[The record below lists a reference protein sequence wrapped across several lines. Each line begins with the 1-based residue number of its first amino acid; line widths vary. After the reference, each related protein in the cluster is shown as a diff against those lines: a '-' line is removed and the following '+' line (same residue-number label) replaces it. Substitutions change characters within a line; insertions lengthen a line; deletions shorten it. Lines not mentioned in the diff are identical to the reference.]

1 MLFFDFRFNSTR
13 RRSDLKFYEI
23 IRNISKYTG
32 YVATSKRQVTM
43 EKNFLTAT
51 STRLSHDTRIS
62 GIPQARISPWN
73 CSIEREPRVPLS
85 SSLCSQHFIVPISG
99 SITRERGI
107 DTCRNPTSIL
117 LLVKLGERKKKS
129 ETNLSN
135 ESLFLKFYTDWK
147 KKGGTTQFTNDQFDA
162 FLVKIFSILRR
173 AKHSSAVKE

>member
-1 MLFFDFRFNSTR
+1 
-13 RRSDLKFYEI
+13 
-23 IRNISKYTG
+23 
-32 YVATSKRQVTM
+32 M
-43 EKNFLTAT
+43 EKNFLAAT

-117 LLVKLGERKKKS
+117 LLVKLGEKIKKIR
-129 ETNLSN
+129 N
-135 ESLFLKFYTDWK
+135 ESIERMRNIIFRTNRCFWNFTQIEK
-147 KKGGTTQFTNDQFDA
+147 KKGETTQFTNDQFDA

>member
-1 MLFFDFRFNSTR
+1 
-13 RRSDLKFYEI
+13 
-23 IRNISKYTG
+23 
-32 YVATSKRQVTM
+32 M
-43 EKNFLTAT
+43 EKNFLAAT

-117 LLVKLGERKKKS
+117 LLVKLGEKKKKIPKRIYR
-129 ETNLSN
+129 TNEKYNFSN

>member
-1 MLFFDFRFNSTR
+1 M
-13 RRSDLKFYEI
+13 K
-23 IRNISKYTG
+23 
-32 YVATSKRQVTM
+32 
-43 EKNFLTAT
+43 KNFLAAT

-117 LLVKLGERKKKS
+117 LLVKLGEKKKNPKRIYR
-129 ETNLSN
+129 TNEKYNFSN

-147 KKGGTTQFTNDQFDA
+147 KKGGTIQFTNDQFDA

>member
-1 MLFFDFRFNSTR
+1 
-13 RRSDLKFYEI
+13 
-23 IRNISKYTG
+23 
-32 YVATSKRQVTM
+32 M
-43 EKNFLTAT
+43 EKNFLAAT

-117 LLVKLGERKKKS
+117 LLVKLGEKKKKS

-135 ESLFLKFYTDWK
+135 EYRNIIFRTNRFWNFTQIEK

>member
-1 MLFFDFRFNSTR
+1 
-13 RRSDLKFYEI
+13 
-23 IRNISKYTG
+23 
-32 YVATSKRQVTM
+32 M
-43 EKNFLTAT
+43 EKNFLAVT

-117 LLVKLGERKKKS
+117 LLVKLGEKKKKNPKRIYR
-129 ETNLSN
+129 TNEKYNFSN

>member
-1 MLFFDFRFNSTR
+1 
-13 RRSDLKFYEI
+13 
-23 IRNISKYTG
+23 
-32 YVATSKRQVTM
+32 M
-43 EKNFLTAT
+43 EKNFLAAT

-117 LLVKLGERKKKS
+117 LLVKLGEKKKKNPKRIYR
-129 ETNLSN
+129 TNEKYNFSN

-147 KKGGTTQFTNDQFDA
+147 KKGGDDPIHERSIRRFPRKNLFDFTTREA
-162 FLVKIFSILRR
+162 FECRQGIRFLSNL
-173 AKHSSAVKE
+173 EN

>member
-1 MLFFDFRFNSTR
+1 
-13 RRSDLKFYEI
+13 
-23 IRNISKYTG
+23 
-32 YVATSKRQVTM
+32 M

-117 LLVKLGERKKKS
+117 LLVKLGEKKKIRNESIERIVVS
-129 ETNLSN
+129 EILHRLKKKRGNDPIHERSIRRFPRKNLFDFTTREAFECRQGIRFLSN
-135 ESLFLKFYTDWK
+135 LE
-147 KKGGTTQFTNDQFDA
+147 N
-162 FLVKIFSILRR
+162 
-173 AKHSSAVKE
+173 

>member
-1 MLFFDFRFNSTR
+1 
-13 RRSDLKFYEI
+13 
-23 IRNISKYTG
+23 
-32 YVATSKRQVTM
+32 M
-43 EKNFLTAT
+43 EKNFLAA
-51 STRLSHDTRIS
+51 TRLSHDTRIS

-117 LLVKLGERKKKS
+117 LLVKLGEKKKKS

-135 ESLFLKFYTDWK
+135 EYRNIIFRTNRFWNFTQIEK

>member
-1 MLFFDFRFNSTR
+1 
-13 RRSDLKFYEI
+13 
-23 IRNISKYTG
+23 
-32 YVATSKRQVTM
+32 M
-43 EKNFLTAT
+43 EKNFLAAT

-117 LLVKLGERKKKS
+117 LLVKLREKKKKIPKRIYR
-129 ETNLSN
+129 TNEKYNFSN
-135 ESLFLKFYTDWK
+135 ESFLKFYTDWK
-147 KKGGTTQFTNDQFDA
+147 KKGGTIQFTNDQFDA